1 MNIFVT
7 NPTKYIHIAYM
18 LMVTLLQGQTI
29 IYYVHVYSL
38 VCYRRSLHDDK
49 LHSEDSI
56 CFVTEI
62 LDLSHAKYICF

>member
-1 MNIFVT
+1 
-7 NPTKYIHIAYM
+7 M

-29 IYYVHVYSL
+29 IYYVYSL

-56 CFVTEI
+56 KHTLEEESIIGRKF
-62 LDLSHAKYICF
+62 

>member
-7 NPTKYIHIAYM
+7 NPTKYIHFAYM

-29 IYYVHVYSL
+29 IYYVYSL
-38 VCYRRSLHDDK
+38 VCYRRSPHDDK

-56 CFVTEI
+56 SFVTEI
-62 LDLSHAKYICF
+62 FDLNHAKYICF